1 MTIATVLT
9 PQVLALLLAAAVLI
23 FIIALVVM
31 GFLLHGMKTALTGRV
46 EMLATGQR
54 ASAELVDA
62 GLERIKQELLHAN
75 ATQGN
80 NFANFLQIEQA
91 GRDSQEQR
99 LERLTQTLSGS
110 LQQMNAAMASE
121 LARLRTANEQAL
133 GEMRAT
139 VDEKLQAT
147 LNTRIT
153 ESFKTVEEQLAE
165 VHRRLGEMREMARN
179 VDGLRRVLTNVKT
192 RGVFGETQLALLL
205 EQILTPD
212 QYEVNVATRPGSSER
227 VEFAVKLPGAE
238 EGHPVLLPID
248 AKFPLED
255 YQRLVAASEAC
266 DAKAQAASLKALQ
279 TRILLEAQKIHDK
292 YVEVPYTTEFAVMY
306 LPVESLWSEVLR
318 VPGLVERVQ
327 REHHV
332 SIAGPSA
339 LAAFLNSLQMGFRT
353 LAIERK
359 SSEVWRLL
367 GEIKS
372 EFGKFSE
379 SVAGM
384 EKKVEAIRSALESVR
399 TRTNVMSRRLR
410 SVEIERHASDKA
422 ALAPQCS
429 EGGEARPP
437 QAESSGFSL

>member
-121 LARLRTANEQAL
+121 LACLRTANEQAL

-165 VHRRLGEMREMARN
+165 VHRSLGEMREMARN
-179 VDGLRRVLTNVKT
+179 VDGLRR
-192 RGVFGETQLALLL
+192 GV
-205 EQILTPD
+205 
-212 QYEVNVATRPGSSER
+212 
-227 VEFAVKLPGAE
+227 
-238 EGHPVLLPID
+238 
-248 AKFPLED
+248 AKRWKP
-255 YQRLVAASEAC
+255 AM
-266 DAKAQAASLKALQ
+266 
-279 TRILLEAQKIHDK
+279 T
-292 YVEVPYTTEFAVMY
+292 
-306 LPVESLWSEVLR
+306 
-318 VPGLVERVQ
+318 
-327 REHHV
+327 
-332 SIAGPSA
+332 
-339 LAAFLNSLQMGFRT
+339 
-353 LAIERK
+353 K
-359 SSEVWRLL
+359 S
-367 GEIKS
+367 
-372 EFGKFSE
+372 KFSK
-379 SVAGM
+379 SAGRISILPSKPKISASM
-384 EKKVEAIRSALESVR
+384 AWKTAISGCLERSSAIRSR
-399 TRTNVMSRRLR
+399 
-410 SVEIERHASDKA
+410 
-422 ALAPQCS
+422 CS
-429 EGGEARPP
+429 EAFLRVKEYL
-437 QAESSGFSL
+437 SGLAKPWSEIATAFNPLFIAASTFSLTERLPSEK

>member
-165 VHRRLGEMREMARN
+165 VHRSLGEMREMARN
-179 VDGLRRVLTNVKT
+179 VDGLRRVLNNVKT
-192 RGVFGETQLALLL
+192 
-205 EQILTPD
+205 
-212 QYEVNVATRPGSSER
+212 
-227 VEFAVKLPGAE
+227 
-238 EGHPVLLPID
+238 
-248 AKFPLED
+248 
-255 YQRLVAASEAC
+255 
-266 DAKAQAASLKALQ
+266 
-279 TRILLEAQKIHDK
+279 
-292 YVEVPYTTEFAVMY
+292 
-306 LPVESLWSEVLR
+306 
-318 VPGLVERVQ
+318 
-327 REHHV
+327 
-332 SIAGPSA
+332 
-339 LAAFLNSLQMGFRT
+339 
-353 LAIERK
+353 
-359 SSEVWRLL
+359 
-367 GEIKS
+367 
-372 EFGKFSE
+372 
-379 SVAGM
+379 
-384 EKKVEAIRSALESVR
+384 
-399 TRTNVMSRRLR
+399 
-410 SVEIERHASDKA
+410 
-422 ALAPQCS
+422 
-429 EGGEARPP
+429 
-437 QAESSGFSL
+437 

>member
-80 NFANFLQIEQA
+80 IFAYFLQIELA

-153 ESFKTVEEQLAE
+153 ESF
-165 VHRRLGEMREMARN
+165 
-179 VDGLRRVLTNVKT
+179 
-192 RGVFGETQLALLL
+192 
-205 EQILTPD
+205 
-212 QYEVNVATRPGSSER
+212 
-227 VEFAVKLPGAE
+227 
-238 EGHPVLLPID
+238 
-248 AKFPLED
+248 
-255 YQRLVAASEAC
+255 
-266 DAKAQAASLKALQ
+266 
-279 TRILLEAQKIHDK
+279 
-292 YVEVPYTTEFAVMY
+292 
-306 LPVESLWSEVLR
+306 
-318 VPGLVERVQ
+318 
-327 REHHV
+327 
-332 SIAGPSA
+332 
-339 LAAFLNSLQMGFRT
+339 
-353 LAIERK
+353 
-359 SSEVWRLL
+359 
-367 GEIKS
+367 
-372 EFGKFSE
+372 
-379 SVAGM
+379 
-384 EKKVEAIRSALESVR
+384 
-399 TRTNVMSRRLR
+399 
-410 SVEIERHASDKA
+410 
-422 ALAPQCS
+422 
-429 EGGEARPP
+429 
-437 QAESSGFSL
+437 